1 MWPKVVN
8 SKGSP
13 TISSKGVLENNKE
26 LWSQNGLFFLKCQG
40 IIINILKIQ
49 VMEKQYYTD
58 VTKQEY

>member
-40 IIINILKIQ
+40 DGKVVL
-49 VMEKQYYTD
+49 YRCD
-58 VTKQEY
+58 